1 MRAPDELISDEEVAI
16 NLLRNALQRAVDKRL
31 GEKIGIAFSGG
42 VDSSLIAALAKGKES
57 KITLYSVGL
66 ENSHDVRQAIRAAE
80 LLGLKNYLRL
90 KIVTQNEIEFFL
102 PKVIK
107 AIGSIDLTQIS
118 IGTPLFIAA
127 ERAHDD
133 GIKIML
139 SGQGADELF
148 AGYHR
153 HAKAFEKGADVLHQ
167 EIIKGIKNIAE
178 VDLRRDTAVTAAN
191 SIEMRTPYLDDDVIE
206 IGLRIAPEL
215 KIRKTG
221 EGYKNKYILRRL
233 AEDVIPHEIAWKG
246 KKAVQYGSGI
256 HRALDKL
263 SRAHGFRGIGRVK
276 HYLISIAEKCD
287 IPVEE
292 T

>member
-1 MRAPDELISDEEVAI
+1 MRAPELITDEDIAI
-16 NLLRNALQRAVDKRL
+16 NLLRDALRKAVDKRI
-31 GEKIGIAFSGG
+31 GQKTGIAFSGG

-66 ENSHDVRQAIRAAE
+66 ENSHDVSQAIRAAE
-80 LLGLKNYLRL
+80 LLGLKDCLCLR
-90 KIVTQNEIEFFL
+90 IVTQDEIESCL

-107 AIGSIDLTQIS
+107 AIGNVDTTQIS

-167 EIIKGIKNIAE
+167 EIIKGMQNVGEA
-178 VDLRRDTAVTAAN
+178 DLKRDTAVTAAN
-191 SIEMRTPYLDDDVIE
+191 SIELRTPYLDDDVIE

-233 AEDVIPHEIAWKG
+233 AEDVIPHEIAWKE
-246 KKAVQYGSGI
+246 KKAVQYGSGV

-263 SRAHGFRGIGRVK
+263 SRAHGFRGIDRLK
-276 HYLISIAEKCD
+276 CYLISIAEKCD

>member
-1 MRAPDELISDEEVAI
+1 MRAPDELISDEETAV
-16 NLLRNALQRAVDKRL
+16 NLLRNALQRAVDKRV
-31 GEKIGIAFSGG
+31 GQKTGIAFSGG
-42 VDSSLIAALAKGKES
+42 VDSSLIAALAKGS

-66 ENSHDVRQAIRAAE
+66 ENSQDVRQAKHAAE
-80 LLGLKNYLRL
+80 LLNLRNCL
-90 KIVTQNEIEFFL
+90 RPRVITPNDIESFL
-102 PKVIK
+102 PRVIK
-107 AIGSIDLTQIS
+107 VVKSADLTQIS

-127 ERAHDD
+127 EKAHKD

-153 HAKAFEKGADVLHQ
+153 HVKVFEKGADVLHQ
-167 EIIKGIKNIAE
+167 EVVKGIKNIAE

-191 SIEMRTPYLDDDVIE
+191 FIELRTPYLDEEVVE
-206 IGLRIAPEL
+206 VGLRIAPKL

-233 AEDVIPHEIAWKG
+233 AEDVIPHEIAWKE
-246 KKAVQYGSGI
+246 KKAVQYGSGV

-263 SRAHGFRGIGRVK
+263 SRAHGFRGIGRVNR
-276 HYLISIAEKCD
+276 YLISIAEKCD
-287 IPVEE
+287 IPLEE

>member
-1 MRAPDELISDEEVAI
+1 MRAPDELISDEDVAI
-16 NLLRNALQRAVDKRL
+16 NLLRDALYRAVDKRI
-31 GEKIGIAFSGG
+31 GGKIGIAFSGG
-42 VDSSLIAALAKGKES
+42 VDSSLIAALAKERS
-57 KITLYSVGL
+57 EVALYSVGL
-66 ENSHDVRQAIRAAE
+66 ENSHDVHQARRAAE
-80 LLGLKNYLRL
+80 LLGLKDCLCLR
-90 KIVTQNEIEFFL
+90 IVIQSEIESYL

-107 AIGSIDLTQIS
+107 AIGSVDPMQIS

-127 ERAHDD
+127 EKAHDD

-153 HAKAFEKGADVLHQ
+153 HAKSFEKGADVLHQ
-167 EIIKGIKNIAE
+167 EIVKGMQNVGE
-178 VDLRRDTAVTAAN
+178 VDLKRDTAVTAAN
-191 SIEMRTPYLDDDVIE
+191 SIELRTPYLNDDVVA

-233 AEDVIPHEIAWKG
+233 AEDVIPHEIAWKE

-263 SRAHGFRGIGRVK
+263 SRAHGFRGMGRVK
-276 HYLISIAEKCD
+276 RYLVSTARKCD

>member
-1 MRAPDELISDEEVAI
+1 MRAPDELISDEDVAI
-16 NLLRNALQRAVDKRL
+16 NLLRDALCRAVDERL
-31 GEKIGIAFSGG
+31 GRKIGIAFSGG
-42 VDSSLIAALAKGKES
+42 VDSSLIAALAKES
-57 KITLYSVGL
+57 SEVALYSVGL
-66 ENSHDVRQAIRAAE
+66 GNSHDVHQAARAAE
-80 LLGLKNYLRL
+80 LLGLKDCLRL
-90 KIVTQNEIEFFL
+90 KIVTQDEIEACL

-107 AIGSIDLTQIS
+107 AIGNVDPTQIG
-118 IGTPLFIAA
+118 IGVPLFIAA
-127 ERAHDD
+127 EKAHDD

-153 HAKAFEKGADVLHQ
+153 HTKAFEKGADVLHQ
-167 EIIKGIKNIAE
+167 EIIKGMQNVGE
-178 VDLRRDTAVTAAN
+178 VDLKRDTAVMAVN
-191 SIEMRTPYLDDDVIE
+191 SIELRTPYLDDAVIE
-206 IGLRIAPEL
+206 AGLKIAPGL
-215 KIRKTG
+215 KIRKMG

-233 AEDVIPHEIAWKG
+233 AEDIMPREIAWKE

-256 HRALDKL
+256 HRAMDRL

-276 HYLISIAEKCD
+276 RYLISIAEKCD